1 MRIQMSSGIT
11 FKAQAPAQEAPE
23 GSKQK
28 APAQTIL
35 WNAGDILKNFKTEK
49 VDGKD
54 TFVVKDPTKRGPTYQ
69 EILREI
75 NKAK

>member
-11 FKAQAPAQEAPE
+11 FKAHAPAQEAPE

-35 WNAGDILKNFKTEK
+35 WNAGDILKNFEK
-49 VDGKD
+49 KSVEGKD
-54 TFVVKDPTKRGPTYQ
+54 TFVVKDSTKRGPTYQ
-69 EILREI
+69 EIMDEI